1 MAPDT
6 DTDWPRIP
14 PSSIFPLFLTQRS
27 SVPDLFPQVA
37 AGGAPLSRTRKV
49 LLVAGG
55 YGFALVVALVVTK
68 LYILATDTP
77 DRQSSA
83 GMYAFGDTMFFVG
96 VFALAAVPAT
106 ALALYF
112 LRSVPR
118 LWLWASATAV
128 GVATTAV
135 GAMLT
140 YLLRT
145 PGATTNTVVMLAPIR
160 ILLAPVLG
168 LGYFLGLVFAPTRE
182 SRRLLLAATA
192 MELGAFVV
200 VVLIW
205 WGMSR

>member
-1 MAPDT
+1 M
-6 DTDWPRIP
+6 
-14 PSSIFPLFLTQRS
+14 
-27 SVPDLFPQVA
+27 
-37 AGGAPLSRTRKV
+37 SRTRKA

-55 YGFALVVALVVTK
+55 YGLALAAALVVTR

-83 GMYAFGDTMFFVG
+83 GMYAFGDTVFFVG

-112 LRSVPR
+112 LRSAPR
-118 LWLWASATAV
+118 LWLRASVTAV
-128 GVATTAV
+128 AVATTALA
-135 GAMLT
+135 AMLT
-140 YLLRT
+140 YLVRT
-145 PGATTNTVVMLAPIR
+145 PAATTNALVMLAPLR

-168 LGYFLGLVFAPTRE
+168 LGCFLGLVFAPTRA

-205 WGMSR
+205 WGSSR

>member
-1 MAPDT
+1 MN
-6 DTDWPRIP
+6 
-14 PSSIFPLFLTQRS
+14 
-27 SVPDLFPQVA
+27 
-37 AGGAPLSRTRKV
+37 RTRKV

-55 YGFALVVALVVTK
+55 YGFAVVAAVVVTK

-106 ALALYF
+106 ALALYY
-112 LRSVPR
+112 LRAVPR
-118 LWLWASATAV
+118 LWLWASTTAV
-128 GVATTAV
+128 AVATTAV
-135 GAMLT
+135 LAMLT
-140 YLLRT
+140 YLIRT
-145 PGATTNTVVMLAPIR
+145 PGPSTNTLVMLAPLR

-168 LGYFLGLVFAPTRE
+168 LGCLLGLVFAPTRE
-182 SRRLLLAATA
+182 SRGLLLAATA
-192 MELGAFVV
+192 MELGAFLV